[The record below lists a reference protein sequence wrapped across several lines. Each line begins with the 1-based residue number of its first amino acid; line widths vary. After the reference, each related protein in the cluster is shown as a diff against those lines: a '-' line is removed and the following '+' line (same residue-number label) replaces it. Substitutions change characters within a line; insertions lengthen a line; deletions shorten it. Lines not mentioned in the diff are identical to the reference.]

1 MNLAGARVL
10 VVGGARHLGRAL
22 ALDLAQAGAGVAV
35 TSRDTAQ
42 AAAAVSAIESLGR
55 RGVAVTGDV
64 ATPPGARA
72 LVTGAADALGGLD
85 AVVFAASGPFRPQAP
100 EEIAD
105 DTFRASFAVV
115 TDGFFAVAVA
125 AYRRFVA
132 QAEAAAGGGEA
143 GRPGDAGQGD
153 DSAGRTAGVVV
164 ALTDALGARP
174 SAAFAA
180 HGAAKAAQIMLVR
193 ELAKA
198 WGPAGVRVCG
208 VSPGP
213 IDLPDDPRREASLR
227 AAQRGPSRRLVA
239 PHEVALAVRL
249 CIEDDALTGI
259 DLPVDA
265 GFRLR

>member
-22 ALDLAQAGAGVAV
+22 ALDLAQAGAAVAV
-35 TSRDTAQ
+35 TSRDADQ
-42 AAAAVSAIESLGR
+42 AAAAVSAIESLGQR
-55 RGVAVTGDV
+55 AVAVTGDL

-72 LVTGAADALGGLD
+72 LVAGAADALGGLD
-85 AVVFAASGPFRPQAP
+85 AVVFAASGPFRPRPP

-105 DTFRASFAVV
+105 DAFRASFTVV
-115 TDGFFAVAVA
+115 ADGFFAVAVA

-132 QAEAAAGGGEA
+132 QTEATGGYDE
-143 GRPGDAGQGD
+143 
-153 DSAGRTAGVVV
+153 AGRTAGVVV
-164 ALTDALGARP
+164 ALTDALGERP

-265 GFRLR
+265 GFRLG